1 MNFISF
7 KNNYFKLIIIILISF
22 LFDYLFFIDTYP
34 PGWDQG
40 YHLSNLFKMSNI
52 ISDDNINFFE
62 KFDNLLNVTDNYR
75 GPLTYLVSSF
85 PLIIFKNNS
94 YTGAYLSNH
103 IFNFFICILI
113 YEIGNTFNF

>member
-1 MNFISF
+1 
-7 KNNYFKLIIIILISF
+7 
-22 LFDYLFFIDTYP
+22 
-34 PGWDQG
+34 
-40 YHLSNLFKMSNI
+40 MSNI

-94 YTGAYLSNH
+94 YTSAYLSNH
-103 IFNFFICILI
+103 IFNFCICILI
-113 YEIGNTFNF
+113 YEIVKTFKNN